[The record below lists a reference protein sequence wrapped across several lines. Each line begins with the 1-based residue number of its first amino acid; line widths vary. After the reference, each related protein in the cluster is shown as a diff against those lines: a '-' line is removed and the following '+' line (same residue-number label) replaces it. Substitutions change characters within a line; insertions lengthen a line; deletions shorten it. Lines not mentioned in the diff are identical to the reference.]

1 MKDIIGEVDD
11 KLLQMGINKPRVA
24 GTYFGESFTG
34 TVVSSR
40 QNTVTY
46 HDQVLIE
53 LDAPIKRPGGGFG
66 YASTAIIIRAPDI
79 LNGLHTLRE
88 I

>member
-1 MKDIIGEVDD
+1 MTNTALELDAI
-11 KLLQMGINKPRVA
+11 LFQMGIDKSRVA

-46 HDQVLIE
+46 HEQVTIE
-53 LDAPIKRPGGGFG
+53 LDAPIKRPGGGS
-66 YASTAIIIRAPDI
+66 AETAIIIRTPDI
-79 LNGLHTLRE
+79 LNGLHTLKE

>member
-1 MKDIIGEVDD
+1 MTNTALELDAI
-11 KLLQMGINKPRVA
+11 LFQMGIDKSRVA

-46 HDQVLIE
+46 HEQVTIE
-53 LDAPIKRPGGGFG
+53 LAAPIKRPGSMET
-66 YASTAIIIRAPDI
+66 STDPIIIRTPDI
-79 LNGLHTLRE
+79 LNGLHTLKE

>member
-1 MKDIIGEVDD
+1 MTNTALQLDAM
-11 KLLQMGINKPRVA
+11 LFQMGIDKSRVA

-46 HDQVLIE
+46 HEQVTIE
-53 LDAPIKRPGGGFG
+53 LDAPIKRPGGA
-66 YASTAIIIRAPDI
+66 ASTDPIIIRTPDI
-79 LNGLHTLRE
+79 LNGLHTLKV